1 MDVLQLAAAVPPFYF
16 PHTWAHIH
24 PILVNFTAA
33 LVPIS
38 LLCDVLG
45 RAQRKQSLTNAGWWT
60 ILFAAC
66 ITPLTGIAGLMW
78 KRSVA
83 DMAPADLLRVHQ
95 WLGISLAVVLIVLAI
110 WRSRYHSR
118 ALSPSVGYLIV
129 AFVAVVA
136 LVYQGSLGGAMLFGP

>member
-1 MDVLQLAAAVPPFYF
+1 MDSGLLAIALPPFYF
-16 PHTWAHIH
+16 PHTPAHIH

-38 LLCDVLG
+38 FACDVLG
-45 RAQRKQSLTNAGWWT
+45 RALRRQSPTNAGWWT

-66 ITPLTGIAGLMW
+66 ITPLTGLAGLMW

-95 WLGISLAVVLIVLAI
+95 WLGITLAIALIVLAV
-110 WRSRYHSR
+110 WRGRYHSR
-118 ALSPSVGYLIV
+118 ALAPSIGYLAV
-129 AFVAVVA
+129 AFIAVVA

>member
-1 MDVLQLAAAVPPFYF
+1 MDVRLLAAAVPPFYF
-16 PHTWAHIH
+16 PHTWGHIH

-38 LLCDVLG
+38 FLCDVLG
-45 RAQRKQSLTNAGWWT
+45 RARRNQSLTNAGWWT

-78 KRSVA
+78 KQSVA

-95 WLGISLAVVLIVLAI
+95 WLGITLAVVLIVLAV

-118 ALSPSVGYLIV
+118 ALAPAVGYLVV
-129 AFVAVVA
+129 AFIAVVA